1 LLPLVIVDLI
11 TYDTPQYTLIIT
23 SRLEKEFVRV
33 IFYNGNHSY

>member
-1 LLPLVIVDLI
+1 LVIVDLI

-33 IFYNGNHSY
+33 IFYSGNHSY